1 MNPFQLLS
9 RGSMNQA
16 SRRNAHM
23 TWASRSMSESMTRA
37 GVFFKR
43 QLWAWPIAAIIVL
56 SGIGFFVK
64 NSIEETIQG
73 NLKSSLETLVNV
85 EVSMLENFY
94 HVHQSNA
101 NALANDSQVRDLVY
115 QLLDETIQN
124 VPADGT
130 EANLKL
136 QRDLG
141 IELAA
146 GMSSHK
152 YIGYFVTDKSKK
164 IVAASNPAIIGQ
176 QDVPEYNSFLTRT
189 LDGDTVVSPPFPSVV
204 MMKTSDGKT
213 RMGQPTM
220 YVSAPLRRTESFQV
234 IGTLALQIRPDRE
247 FTRILQLGQLGPSG
261 ETFAFDSEGVLVSN
275 SRFDENLVLLGLI
288 PDQPHSRSILN
299 VVIRD
304 PGGDMTAGFRPNVRR
319 TKLPLTRM
327 AEDAIAGNSGVDVEG
342 YRDHRGV
349 AVVGAWKW
357 MDEFGIGVATEVDIK
372 QAFRPLL
379 ILQRAFWFLYALL
392 VVSAIAIFGFTLVV
406 SRIRRDAQKA
416 AVEARQLG
424 QYTLDE
430 ELGSGAMGVVYKGHH
445 AMLRRPTAIKML
457 DLNKVNDVSI
467 ARFEREVKITC
478 QLNHPNTI
486 AIYDY
491 GRTPEDVFY
500 YAMEFIDGIDLQTL
514 VIDYGPQCQERV
526 IHILLQMCGSLYEAH
541 SMGLVHR
548 DIKPANTMISRR
560 GCQPDFVKVL
570 DFGLVKAADEA
581 QSPARF
587 GGGMTGTPLY
597 MSPEAIQTPASVDAC
612 SDIYAIGAVG
622 YFLLTG
628 ASVFTAT
635 SIVELCQKHLEAEPV
650 PPSQRSEAVKISK
663 PLESVIM
670 SCLEKARAK
679 RPQTARDLAHML
691 EKCPCPHSWSVEDGD
706 TWWRQHDRESR
717 PESPAEKR
725 ARADTARA
733 SISTTQRDF
742 GSDATG
748 SKQPSADST
757 AKEPETVTKAAK
769 PPTVAASNDAKAA
782 KKSGKGA
789 KPSRPTKRENLDR
802 TIDG

>member
-1 MNPFQLLS
+1 
-9 RGSMNQA
+9 
-16 SRRNAHM
+16 M
-23 TWASRSMSESMTRA
+23 TWASRSMSQSMTRA

-56 SGIGFFVK
+56 SAIGFFVK
-64 NSIEETIQG
+64 KSIEETIQG
-73 NLKSSLETLVNV
+73 NLKSGLETLVNV
-85 EVSMLENFY
+85 EVSMLETFY
-94 HVHQSNA
+94 RVHQSSA
-101 NALANDSQVRDLVY
+101 NGLANDSQVRDLVY
-115 QLLDETIQN
+115 QLLDERIVTN
-124 VPADGT
+124 PPGGT
-130 EANLKL
+130 EVSADVHRELE
-136 QRDLG
+136 
-141 IELAA
+141 IELEA
-146 GMSSHK
+146 GMYSHN
-152 YIGYFVTDKSKK
+152 YIDYFVTDKSKK
-164 IVAASNPAIIGQ
+164 IVAASNAAMIGQ
-176 QDVPEYNSFLTRT
+176 QDVPEYNAFLTRT
-189 LDGDTVVSPPFPSVV
+189 LDGATVVSPPFPSVV

-220 YVSAPLRRTESFQV
+220 YVSAPLLNSESFQV

-247 FTRILQLGQLGPSG
+247 FTRILQLGQLGASG
-261 ETFAFDSEGVLVSN
+261 ETYAFDSLGVMVSN
-275 SRFDENLVLLGLI
+275 GRFDENLILLGLI
-288 PDQPHSRSILN
+288 ADQPHSRSILN

-304 PGGDMTAGFRPNVRR
+304 PGGNMTEGFRPNVRR
-319 TKLPLTRM
+319 SKLPLTRM
-327 AEDAIAGNSGVDVEG
+327 AEDAIAGNAGVDVEG
-342 YRDHRGV
+342 YSDYRGV
-349 AVVGAWKW
+349 PVVGAWKW
-357 MDEFGIGVATEVDIK
+357 MDEFGIGVATEVDIQ

-392 VVSAIAIFGFTLVV
+392 VISAIAIFAFTLIV
-406 SRIRRDAQKA
+406 SRIRREAQNA

-430 ELGSGAMGVVYKGHH
+430 ELGAGAMGVVYKGHH

-500 YAMEFIDGIDLQTL
+500 YAMEYIDGIDLQKL
-514 VIDYGPQCQERV
+514 VIEYGPQLQERV

-560 GCQPDFVKVL
+560 GCQPDFIKVL

-597 MSPEAIQTPASVDAC
+597 MSPEAIQAPASVDAC

-635 SIVELCQKHLEAEPV
+635 TIVELCQRHLEADAV
-650 PPSQRSEAVKISK
+650 PPSQRSEAVEISQA
-663 PLESVIM
+663 LEDVIM

-691 EKCPCPHSWSVEDGD
+691 AKCPSAESWSVEDGD
-706 TWWRQHDRESR
+706 AWWRQHDRGSR
-717 PESPAEKR
+717 PESTAEKR
-725 ARADTARA
+725 ARAHAARSGVA
-733 SISTTQRDF
+733 VNK
-742 GSDATG
+742 SDDADG
-748 SKQPSADST
+748 KQQSADST
-757 AKEPETVTKAAK
+757 SKAPETVTKASK
-769 PPTVAASNDAKAA
+769 PPRVAARNDASTTKKKAA
-782 KKSGKGA
+782 KGT
-789 KPSRPTKRENLDR
+789 KPSRPPKSENLDR
-802 TIDG
+802 TMDA

>member
-1 MNPFQLLS
+1 
-9 RGSMNQA
+9 
-16 SRRNAHM
+16 M
-23 TWASRSMSESMTRA
+23 TWASRSMSQSMTRA
-37 GVFFKR
+37 GVFLKR
-43 QLWAWPIAAIIVL
+43 QLWVWPIVAIIVL
-56 SGIGFFVK
+56 SAIGFFVK
-64 NSIEETIQG
+64 SSIESTIQG
-73 NLKSSLETLVNV
+73 NLKSGLETLVNV
-85 EVSMLENFY
+85 EVSMLETFY
-94 HVHQSNA
+94 RVNQSNA
-101 NALANDSQVRDLVY
+101 NALANDTQVRALVY
-115 QLLDETIQN
+115 QLLDQAN
-124 VPADGT
+124 GSDPSAAPADV
-130 EANLKL
+130 ASL
-136 QRDLG
+136 QRELSAELG
-141 IELAA
+141 A
-146 GMSSHK
+146 GMSSHN
-152 YIGYFVTDKSKK
+152 YIGYFITDKSKR
-164 IVAASNPAIIGQ
+164 IVASDNPALLGM

-189 LDGDTVVSPPFPSVV
+189 LDGETVVSPPFPSVV
-204 MMKTSDGKT
+204 MMKTSDDKV

-220 YVSAPLRRTESFQV
+220 YVSAPLRLTESFQV
-234 IGTLALQIRPDRE
+234 IGALALQIRPDRE
-247 FTRILQLGQLGPSG
+247 FTRILQLGRLG
-261 ETFAFDSEGVLVSN
+261 ETGETYAFDDQGVMVSN
-275 SRFDENLVLLGLI
+275 SRFDDSLVLLGLI
-288 PDQPHSRSILN
+288 PDQPNSQSILN

-304 PGGDMTAGFRPNVRR
+304 PGGNMTSGFRPNVRR
-319 TKLPLTRM
+319 SKLPLTRM
-327 AEDAIAGNSGVDVEG
+327 AEDAIAGNAGVDVEG

-349 AVVGAWKW
+349 PVVGAWKW
-357 MDEFGIGVATEVDIK
+357 MDDFGIGVATEVEIQ

-379 ILQRAFWFLYALL
+379 IIQREFWFLYALL
-392 VVSAIAIFGFTLVV
+392 VICAIAIFAFTLIV

-514 VIDYGPQCQERV
+514 VVDYGPQRQERV
-526 IHILLQMCGSLYEAH
+526 IHILLQMCGSLYKAH

-597 MSPEAIQTPASVDAC
+597 MSPEAIQAPASVDAC

-635 SIVELCQKHLEAEPV
+635 TIVELCQKHLEETPI
-650 PPSQRSEAVKISK
+650 PPSNRSEAVELSQ
-663 PLESVIM
+663 PLEDAIM
-670 SCLEKARAK
+670 SCLEKARSK
-679 RPQTARDLAHML
+679 RPQTARDLANML
-691 EKCPCPHSWSVEDGD
+691 EKCPQTQSWTVEDGD
-706 TWWRQHDRESR
+706 AWWRQHHRETQ
-717 PESPAEKR
+717 PESAADKR
-725 ARADTARA
+725 ARVNSANRRPTANT
-733 SISTTQRDF
+733 SGGV
-742 GSDATG
+742 GSSET
-748 SKQPSADST
+748 KPSAGPGTFQSATASEAAKKAELAANST
-757 AKEPETVTKAAK
+757 AKAGNKSAK
-769 PPTVAASNDAKAA
+769 VSKRSHHASR
-782 KKSGKGA
+782 
-789 KPSRPTKRENLDR
+789 KP
-802 TIDG
+802 